1 MKTEAGVIVLT
12 TFQQYSTC
20 VVCVVFVEKFPAM
33 LAPPV
38 YIQNRQRRQ
47 RQAKLGNESGVP
59 FSEKGHTLKQL
70 ITLV

>member
-12 TFQQYSTC
+12 TFQQHSTC

-47 RQAKLGNESGVP
+47 RQAKLGNESDVP
-59 FSEKGHTLKQL
+59 FSKKGHTLKQL